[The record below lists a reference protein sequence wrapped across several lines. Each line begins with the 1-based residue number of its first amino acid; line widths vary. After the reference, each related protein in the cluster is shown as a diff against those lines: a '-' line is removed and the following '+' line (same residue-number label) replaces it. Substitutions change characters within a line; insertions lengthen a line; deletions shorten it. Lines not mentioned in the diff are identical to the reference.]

1 MNKAIDAKHR
11 ISLLVRLRD
20 EERGATAIEYSIVAA
35 GVAMAVAGAIRV
47 LGQNVLNNLFS
58 QLGNLFG

>member
-1 MNKAIDAKHR
+1 MNTASDAKHR

-20 EERGATAIEYSIVAA
+20 EQRGATAIEYSIVAA

-47 LGQNVLNNLFS
+47 LGQNVLSNLFS

>member
-47 LGQNVLNNLFS
+47 LGQNVLSNLFS